1 MRIVYLVMLMPCT
14 YFDAGFNKVRGLSI
28 LIYRQVSR
36 ISRTLVSNSIIDH
49 SDVAG
54 ASPVGDDPT
63 TSSFSTEHLGS
74 TYWTK
79 TTTNQDE
86 KR

>member
-14 YFDAGFNKVRGLSI
+14 YFDAGYNKVRGLSI
-28 LIYRQVSR
+28 LIYRQVSH

-54 ASPVGDDPT
+54 ASRWSNYIFIFHWTLGFNILDKT
-63 TSSFSTEHLGS
+63 ITS
-74 TYWTK
+74 
-79 TTTNQDE
+79 QDE